1 MRPLSLFAPPRKP
14 ATGVNVKVP
23 LVLSVI
29 EPLLRTVAVWPGWY
43 SLPEMTNFVMV
54 SVSPSTSL
62 SFVKTLLF
70 NVIPAPIVKLSTAVS
85 GWSLTAVTEMARVAV
100 EVRPPLSF
108 KV

>member
-1 MRPLSLFAPPRKP
+1 MPLALSL
-14 ATGVNVKVP
+14 TV
-23 LVLSVI
+23 
-29 EPLLRTVAVWPGWY
+29 PLLRTVAVWPAVY
-43 SLPEMTNFVMV
+43 SVASPSRTNFVMV

-70 NVIPAPIVKLSTAVS
+70 SVIPAPIVKLSTAVS